1 MSRFDR
7 PERPQTLPVMPERL
21 VRLDNELT
29 TRAKDFDT
37 IFAVRG
43 EQRFK
48 VSVFRSNNG
57 RFMATVKVNGR
68 TKRQVHD
75 TPSGAYI
82 KATYQLSEELL
93 QMKLE
98 KNFKDQSVKQSGRLL
113 EAVQ

>member
-21 VRLDNELT
+21 VRLDRELT
-29 TRAKDFDT
+29 TREKDFDT
-37 IFAVRG
+37 VNAVRG
-43 EQRFK
+43 DQRYK
-48 VSVFRSNNG
+48 VSIFRRAD

-82 KATYQLSEELL
+82 KVADSLSQELL
-93 QMKLE
+93 QMQIE
-98 KNFKDQSVKQSGRLL
+98 RNFKDQSTKSVSQ
-113 EAVQ
+113 AA